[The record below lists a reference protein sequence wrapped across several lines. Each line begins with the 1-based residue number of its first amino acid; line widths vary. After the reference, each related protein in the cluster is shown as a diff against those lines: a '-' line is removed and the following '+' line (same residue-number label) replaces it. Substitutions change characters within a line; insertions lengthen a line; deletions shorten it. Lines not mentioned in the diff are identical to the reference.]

1 MAIVT
6 LKPPRARK
14 GRREGENGPCAS
26 SPITRVSHAFH
37 ARLCAK
43 NEASEEETDFRG
55 CERNDIGWYSGA
67 GT

>member
-26 SPITRVSHAFH
+26 SPISRVSHASR

>member
-6 LKPPRARK
+6 LKPPRTRK

-26 SPITRVSHAFH
+26 SPITRVSHAFR